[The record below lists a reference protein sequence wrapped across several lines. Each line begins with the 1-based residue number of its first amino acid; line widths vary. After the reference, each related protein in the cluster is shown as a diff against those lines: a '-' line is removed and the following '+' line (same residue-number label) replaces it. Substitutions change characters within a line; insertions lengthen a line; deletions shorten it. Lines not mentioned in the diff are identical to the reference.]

1 MVWVDSRFWYRI
13 NNHSM
18 KEFRMKNI
26 DVYLN
31 DLEDQID
38 PIQEDRIYDEWMNFL
53 EGRFTGDIFSP
64 RRTEMR
70 PSKLEWPAVSVN
82 EALDDFDAMIL
93 QQYGACS
100 SMLAGGSGGIMN
112 IRCNYGSS
120 IMPILFGAEMYI
132 MDEEFNTLPTSRPLP
147 GGIDTVRKLIDDGV
161 PNLRTSIA
169 GMVFEM
175 GEIYRQIGER
185 YPKIGKY
192 ISIYHPDTQ
201 GPLDICEVVIGSGIF
216 YMLYDYLELI
226 KQLLDVITQ
235 TYIEY
240 MREWYSL
247 IPSQSEYSA
256 HWGMLHKGSVML
268 RDDSAMNLSPEMY
281 VEFVRPYDQMILDE
295 FGGGAIHFCGR
306 GDHYIESMSEMD
318 GLYSI
323 AMSQPHL
330 NNMET
335 IYRNTIDKGISLIGF
350 DRGHAEKALE
360 SGRILHGLVHCF

>member
-1 MVWVDSRFWYRI
+1 
-13 NNHSM
+13 
-18 KEFRMKNI
+18 MKNI
-26 DVYLN
+26 DAYLS
-31 DLEDQID
+31 DLEDRID
-38 PIQEDRIYDEWMNFL
+38 PIEEERLFNEWVDFL

-64 RRTEMR
+64 RRTGIC
-70 PSKLEWPAVSVN
+70 PSKLEWQVVSIN

-112 IRCNYGSS
+112 VRCNYGSS
-120 IMPILFGAEMYI
+120 IIPVLFGAELYI

-147 GGIDTVRKLIDDGV
+147 GGIDTVRKLIDAGV
-161 PNLRTSIA
+161 PDLRTSIA
-169 GMVFEM
+169 GKVFEM
-175 GEIYRQIGER
+175 GEIYRRIGEK
-185 YPKIGKY
+185 YPNIGKY
-192 ISIYHPDTQ
+192 IPVYHPDTQ

-216 YMLYDYLELI
+216 YMLYDHPELI
-226 KQLLDVITQ
+226 KQLLGVITQ

-240 MREWYSL
+240 MREWFAL
-247 IPSQSEYSA
+247 IPPQSAYST
-256 HWGMLHKGSVML
+256 HWCMLHKGRVML

-281 VEFVRPYDQMILDE
+281 LEFVRPYDQLIFDK

-306 GDHYIESMSEMD
+306 GDHYIEQMSRMS
-318 GLYSI
+318 GLSAI

-350 DRGHAEKALE
+350 DREHAEKALK
-360 SGRILHGLVHCF
+360 SGRDLHGLVHCF